1 MCVVGKTL
9 HSALFPLCLCAH
21 LYTSAYIASNII
33 TDSLHR
39 APFPSPLFDLVK
51 HPIISLI
58 IAMPVLSSLPRALLH
73 LPDLLGNP
81 EGDLELNL
89 QPFFPIRIDT
99 EIWAAPPMCLNPTVS
114 PQAYWCVYV
123 LREVR
128 GGGGGRLKGRE
139 SFDNIRGR
147 FLRKYIGGRDGRS
160 SMCTYNVCTHVQY
173 VCIFV
178 CAWEGK
184 NFLLSLTLLWWG
196 DFKARLWSACTVG
209 FLSCSPWKDLRQ
221 KD

>member
-128 GGGGGRLKGRE
+128 GGGGRLKGRE